1 MVKIPVRSQLVHK
14 SLVIRAQTLQNIW
27 KFIMDVY
34 PRAQQPPRS
43 LFQLGFFKEEVNSYG
58 RRESLI
64 LQKDLSQRRV
74 PFLTK
79 LSRRVQQFQRQE
91 YQLQPPL
98 VQLQP
103 QLLSQPPQHRQLSP
117 QLTVNHSS

>member
-58 RRESLI
+58 L
-64 LQKDLSQRRV
+64 
-74 PFLTK
+74 PLTICFVT
-79 LSRRVQQFQRQE
+79 S
-91 YQLQPPL
+91 L
-98 VQLQP
+98 VQMFA
-103 QLLSQPPQHRQLSP
+103 PPCADYNPRFGER
-117 QLTVNHSS
+117 